1 MKNKIFGIFI
11 ALGMVVMI
19 AGFII
24 GSVIDNEYVMIG
36 GFAFCFIEFVILGI
50 IRIVFVFKD
59 INKELKAEAKKA
71 RTPEREAELIEE
83 INSSDTVE
91 EKAIAQAKYYGQGAE
106 NVGELVQAC
115 FGFTKEGKENFKNS
129 SKTDKFK
136 VIAIL
141 ASFGLLLLTFF
152 IGIFLAGY
160 LDSLLQLIGFI
171 MMGVGGGGFFLVIMV
186 LLIIS
191 LVQRHRYFST
201 RKQDIADIEYKAVIC
216 EGTVISCAVHSQVT
230 TGTRYYSRVQ
240 NTLYQIIV
248 NPDEEQKTIRF
259 LCSRLYNKG
268 ERIKYYRF
276 KNNKRILIE
285 DD

>member
-11 ALGMVVMI
+11 ALGMAVMI

-36 GFAFCFIEFVILGI
+36 GFAFCFIAFVILGI
-50 IRIVFVFKD
+50 IRTVFVFKD
-59 INKELKAEAKKA
+59 LKKELKEEAKKP
-71 RTPEREAELIEE
+71 RTPEREAELIDE

-91 EKAIAQAKYYGQGAE
+91 ENRIAQAKYYGQGAE
-106 NVGELVQAC
+106 NVGELIQAS

-129 SKTDKFK
+129 SKFDKFK
-136 VIAIL
+136 VIAIFV
-141 ASFGLLLLTFF
+141 SFGLLLLTFF

-160 LDSLLQLIGFI
+160 WDSLLQQTGFI
-171 MMGVGGGGFFLVIMV
+171 MIGVGGGGLFLVIVV

-191 LVQRHRYFST
+191 LVQRRQYFST
-201 RKQDIADIEYKAVIC
+201 RKQDFSDIEYKAVIC
-216 EGTVISCAVHSQVT
+216 EGTVISCALHSQVS

-248 NPDEEQKTIRF
+248 NPDEENKTIRF
-259 LCSRLYNKG
+259 LCSRLYSKG